1 MLYYKDTTLY
11 STASYPTCFWQSLS
25 VLMAHRRITSN
36 VMRLTSGTMSKDSPE
51 AALFVQTSSCQGWE
65 LCICISIHVRNQLA
79 GINLSN
85 IFYAQGTMQALQVF
99 EEAGIAG
106 QCGVDS
112 CGNAHNSSTSSHG
125 NKGFSGMTSPGAVP
139 VVSNK
144 LASSNT
150 KQHAH
155 KYWNEIQATHQ
166 LTTRVVAASL

>member
-85 IFYAQGTMQALQVF
+85 IFYAQDTMQVLQVF

-106 QCGVDS
+106 QCGVDF
-112 CGNAHNSSTSSHG
+112 CGNAHNSSPLMVIKDSVAWHILEQCQSCPINWLVWTQNDTHTNIETKFKLHTS
-125 NKGFSGMTSPGAVP
+125 
-139 VVSNK
+139 
-144 LASSNT
+144 L
-150 KQHAH
+150 QQ
-155 KYWNEIQATHQ
+155 E
-166 LTTRVVAASL
+166 